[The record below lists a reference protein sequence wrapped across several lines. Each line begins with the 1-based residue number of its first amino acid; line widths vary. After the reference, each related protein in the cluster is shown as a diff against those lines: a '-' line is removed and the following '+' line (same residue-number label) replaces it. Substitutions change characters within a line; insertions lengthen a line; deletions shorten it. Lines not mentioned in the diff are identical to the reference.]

1 MKKNILITLSF
12 LLYSGSILHSENT
25 FASMPPTR
33 YADAHMHNSNYAGQG
48 VTLRKFIHD
57 YGQGKVVRS
66 VLMPIPLQQKWDA
79 YEHFANDKMPPNYYL
94 GSEGELY
101 YSALMDALV
110 AKEYQHLPKR
120 AQAQL
125 DPMIT
130 GFNPMDM
137 YATEHVQR
145 VLIGFPGV
153 FSGIGEFTIHKEIVS
168 DKIVGQPVKKLTDNL
183 PADLHKAGTMTLY
196 NPSLIKLL
204 KFTAESGL
212 VSVMHNDIYEVMV
225 SPEGQVFFRNEHA
238 PYTQALM
245 SLCKASPGAKVIW
258 AHTGLGR
265 YAQPAPDH
273 LIWVS
278 KVLDNCPDW
287 SVDISWDIVQ
297 KWILQGNS
305 NMPTLKEWSQ
315 FITKYQDRV
324 LWGTDTVL
332 WSANTIQDNGQAQ
345 LGKRLTPQQYQATV
359 SIIDPLWEALGPEVS
374 EKVRIKNYQRLFN
387 TARKQ
392 VRQWEK
398 EHKNDD
404 VWAL

>member
-1 MKKNILITLSF
+1 MKTRALTIFGILLSICF
-12 LLYSGSILHSENT
+12 VLKSEAD
-25 FASMPPTR
+25 ASTRPVR
-33 YADAHMHNSNYAGQG
+33 YADTHMHNSNYAGQG
-48 VTLRKFIHD
+48 IPIRKFIGD
-57 YGQGKVVRS
+57 YGQEKVVRS

-79 YEHFANDKMPPNYYL
+79 YEHFADDKMPPNYYL

-110 AKEYQHLPKR
+110 AREYKHLPKR
-120 AQAQL
+120 AQAKL

-137 YATEHVQR
+137 YATEHVKR

-153 FSGIGEFTIHKEIVS
+153 FSGIGEFTIHKEVVS
-168 DKIVGQPVKKLTDNL
+168 DKIVGQPVKKLTHHL

-212 VSVMHNDIYEVMV
+212 VSVMHNDIYEVSV
-225 SPEGQVFFRNEHA
+225 SPEGQVFSRKEQA
-238 PYTQALM
+238 PYTQALI

-287 SVDISWDIVQ
+287 SVDISWDVVQ
-297 KWILQGNS
+297 NWILHGDS
-305 NMPTLKEWSQ
+305 TMPSLNDWTQ
-315 FITKYQDRV
+315 FITRYQDRV
-324 LWGTDTVL
+324 LWGSDTVL
-332 WSANTIQDNGQAQ
+332 WSANKVESNGKML
-345 LGKRLTPQQYQATV
+345 LGQRLSPQSYQTTV
-359 SIIDPLWEALGPEVS
+359 SLTDPLWDALGPDVS
-374 EKVRIKNYQRLFN
+374 EKVRIKNYQRLFD

-392 VRQWEK
+392 VRHWEK
-398 EHKNDD
+398 QHKSDD